1 MRASVYNKGEGV
13 SSRHFY
19 AFLEAPAAME
29 PEGPGAFSKWPEEVA
44 GSRPE
49 REHGVRGRAP
59 SNPVRLRPSSEGF
72 RRTHPRPWDLLAWC
86 RLNLWGA
93 SGE

>member
-1 MRASVYNKGEGV
+1 M

-19 AFLEAPAAME
+19 ALFEAPAATQP

-49 REHGVRGRAP
+49 REHGVRGWAP
-59 SNPVRLRPSSEGF
+59 FQPSQPELQSLELASLLQAESSEG
-72 RRTHPRPWDLLAWC
+72 TW
-86 RLNLWGA
+86 
-93 SGE
+93 